1 MTVSPCIVKGN
12 VGKGFQW
19 DDFRAKDKEMTKDDP
34 EEPIVATNVLIKSES
49 IVIGSTG
56 SERCRGGVT
65 SGSRGSGRGREKER
79 NRHRERQRKVK
90 RRLELNKVINQK
102 TQMSSNSKASDRFH
116 FRAC

>member
-19 DDFRAKDKEMTKDDP
+19 DDFRAQDQEMTKDDP
-34 EEPIVATNVLIKSES
+34 EEPIVTTKVLMESER

-65 SGSRGSGRGREKER
+65 LGSRGSGRGSGRGR
-79 NRHRERQRKVK
+79 DRDRERQRKEK
-90 RRLELNKVINQK
+90 RRGDLSLIK
-102 TQMSSNSKASDRFH
+102 S
-116 FRAC
+116 